1 MAKFWGC
8 SSVGRGKLLYNA
20 AGRKIQ
26 KTRMQSSGVVA
37 QLVEHL
43 LCKQGVVSS
52 SLISSTRIKRSR
64 KGKNKT
70 ERHLLGQPSPSRQF
84 EPDQLHQ
91 NKGKKGGNIPFFER
105 KIKYKFAKGGEYIMV
120 KVLVRDNNV
129 EQALRVAKRKSQK
142 EGLYREMKER
152 QRYEKPTTKRKRLK
166 EEAVRNEKKRQS
178 KQRMVFGF

>member
-1 MAKFWGC
+1 M
-8 SSVGRGKLLYNA
+8 
-20 AGRKIQ
+20 
-26 KTRMQSSGVVA
+26 
-37 QLVEHL
+37 VEHL

-52 SLISSTRIKRSR
+52 SLIGSTKITKDKRR
-64 KGKNKT
+64 
-70 ERHLLGQPSPSRQF
+70 
-84 EPDQLHQ
+84 
-91 NKGKKGGNIPFFER
+91 
-105 KIKYKFAKGGEYIMV
+105 KGGELVMV

>member
-1 MAKFWGC
+1 MLAFK
-8 SSVGRGKLLYNA
+8 
-20 AGRKIQ
+20 RKW
-26 KTRMQSSGVVA
+26 QSSGVVA

-52 SLISSTRIKRSR
+52 SLISSTRIIG
-64 KGKNKT
+64 KGDVNP
-70 ERHLLGQPSPSRQF
+70 LFQ
-84 EPDQLHQ
+84 
-91 NKGKKGGNIPFFER
+91 KKH
-105 KIKYKFAKGGEYIMV
+105 KYKFAKGGEYIMV

>member
-1 MAKFWGC
+1 MWAFKEFGGH
-8 SSVGRGKLLYNA
+8 SSVGRAPALQ
-20 AGRKIQ
+20 AG
-26 KTRMQSSGVVA
+26 G
-37 QLVEHL
+37 
-43 LCKQGVVSS
+43 
-52 SLISSTRIKRSR
+52 
-64 KGKNKT
+64 
-70 ERHLLGQPSPSRQF
+70 RQF
-84 EPDQLHQ
+84 ESDWLHQ
-91 NKGKKGGNIPFFER
+91 KMR
-105 KIKYKFAKGGEYIMV
+105 KGGECTMV

>member
-1 MAKFWGC
+1 MHACMCPVEKDGKF
-8 SSVGRGKLLYNA
+8 N
-20 AGRKIQ
+20 KI
-26 KTRMQSSGVVA
+26 
-37 QLVEHL
+37 
-43 LCKQGVVSS
+43 
-52 SLISSTRIKRSR
+52 
-64 KGKNKT
+64 KN
-70 ERHLLGQPSPSRQF
+70 
-84 EPDQLHQ
+84 D
-91 NKGKKGGNIPFFER
+91 KGGV
-105 KIKYKFAKGGEYIMV
+105 KMV

>member
-1 MAKFWGC
+1 MKVAKFWGC
-8 SSVGRGKLLYNA
+8 SSVGRAPALQ
-20 AGRKIQ
+20 AG
-26 KTRMQSSGVVA
+26 G
-37 QLVEHL
+37 
-43 LCKQGVVSS
+43 
-52 SLISSTRIKRSR
+52 
-64 KGKNKT
+64 
-70 ERHLLGQPSPSRQF
+70 RQF

-91 NKGKKGGNIPFFER
+91 NNKRGMKVPFFKR
-105 KIKYKFAKGGEYIMV
+105 NRYKFAKGGEYIMV

>member
-1 MAKFWGC
+1 MYKITGLSKSFGVVAQLVEG
-8 SSVGRGKLLYNA
+8 GLLGNA
-20 AGRKIQ
+20 EVCQLSGNREK
-26 KTRMQSSGVVA
+26 QSFGVVA

-52 SLISSTRIKRSR
+52 SLISST
-64 KGKNKT
+64 KNKCV
-70 ERHLLGQPSPSRQF
+70 
-84 EPDQLHQ
+84 
-91 NKGKKGGNIPFFER
+91 
-105 KIKYKFAKGGEYIMV
+105 KGGEYTMV

-152 QRYEKPTTKRKRLK
+152 QRYEKPTTKRKRLR

>member
-1 MAKFWGC
+1 MCAKFWGC
-8 SSVGRGKLLYNA
+8 SSVGRAPALQ
-20 AGRKIQ
+20 AGGRQ
-26 KTRMQSSGVVA
+26 FEPD
-37 QLVEHL
+37 QLH
-43 LCKQGVVSS
+43 QN
-52 SLISSTRIKRSR
+52 KRSR
-64 KGKNKT
+64 KGKNKK
-70 ERHLLGQPSPSRQF
+70 ERRLLGQPSPSRQF